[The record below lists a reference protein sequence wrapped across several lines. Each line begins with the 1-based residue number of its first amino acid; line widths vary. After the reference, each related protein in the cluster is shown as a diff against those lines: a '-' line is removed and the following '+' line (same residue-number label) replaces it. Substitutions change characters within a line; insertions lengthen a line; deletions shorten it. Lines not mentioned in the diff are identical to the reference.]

1 MERINQSP
9 NAFTITPSDT
19 TVYNPALVGIRADV
33 AGNITIFT
41 GGQSVVIAIAA
52 KETIFCSINKV
63 MNTGTTATGLTGFQW
78 PE

>member
-9 NAFTITPSDT
+9 NAVPITPSDS
-19 TVYNPALVGIRADV
+19 TVYNPALVGIRCTV
-33 AGNITIFT
+33 AGNLTVFS
-41 GGQSVVIAIAA
+41 GGQSVLIAVANN
-52 KETIFCSINKV
+52 ETLNMSINKV